1 MGYFDE
7 MDKAI
12 ADFFAAADRFIEEA
26 KAKQADAAKITEDG
40 DHA

>member
-12 ADFFAAADRFIEEA
+12 ADFFAAADRFIAEA
-26 KAKQADAAKITEDG
+26 KQKQEEKDG
-40 DHA
+40 DDDE

>member
-12 ADFFAAADRFIEEA
+12 ADFFAATDRFIEEV
-26 KAKQADAAKITEDG
+26 KQKQEEKDKDDDE
-40 DHA
+40 